1 MTSFDTVIDRALVIV
16 NDYKLAK
23 LYEKSVSD
31 FKTYCDGHLMTAVS
45 KFYQCRQ
52 SLTYNSTAR
61 TFDVDLTDLEITI
74 LSSFWVIGWWEQQLN
89 NASQIELKLKT
100 SSSFT
105 FNSEAQN
112 MKEKKS
118 IIDRLYEEVK
128 RLINDYEM
136 IGLTSL

>member
-23 LYEKSVSD
+23 LYEKSVND

-112 MKEKKS
+112 MKEKKL

-128 RLINDYEM
+128 RLINDYEI

>member
-105 FNSEAQN
+105 FNSESQN

>member
-23 LYEKSVSD
+23 LYKKSVSD

-128 RLINDYEM
+128 RLINDYEI

>member
-1 MTSFDTVIDRALVIV
+1 MTSFDAVIDRALVIV

-23 LYEKSVSD
+23 LYKKSVSD

-128 RLINDYEM
+128 RLINDYEI

>member
-23 LYEKSVSD
+23 LYEKSVND

-112 MKEKKS
+112 MKEKQS
-118 IIDRLYEEVK
+118 VIDKLYEQVK
-128 RLINDYEM
+128 RLINDYEIM
-136 IGLTSL
+136 GITSL

>member
-23 LYEKSVSD
+23 LYEKSVND

-45 KFYQCRQ
+45 KFYQCKQ

-128 RLINDYEM
+128 RLINDYEI

>member
-23 LYEKSVSD
+23 LYEKSVND

-128 RLINDYEM
+128 RLINDYEI

>member
-128 RLINDYEM
+128 RLINDYEI

>member
-1 MTSFDTVIDRALVIV
+1 MTYFDTVIDRALVIV

-23 LYEKSVSD
+23 LYKKSVSD

-128 RLINDYEM
+128 RLINDYEI